1 MMKNIPNSNP
11 ADGGTESAAAAQVI
25 DSLLRDS
32 GQKKISAKQAYIILD
47 ALAAAEDPSLVARFP
62 AVLAI
67 CARNGIELNT
77 QDLFSR
83 YWDTTPERQNMEK
96 LLIISSWLFKRGKI
110 QGPKNLHKIAASFTD
125 KYTDLFSGEIC
136 QLSSGLRVSTRDMQ
150 AALKEY
156 TPGQIHSTPFPRPER
171 QPHSPE
177 LQTYLDRLFS
187 PKQKDLVF
195 KKLRREPF
203 TKTEREYYSRVVRKK
218 LLAIAHHE
226 IIEIATALTRK
237 KNASPNNPNISRQH
251 TILIDVES

>member
-1 MMKNIPNSNP
+1 MKDIPSSNT
-11 ADGGTESAAAAQVI
+11 ADGSTESTAAVQVI

-32 GQKKISAKQAYIILD
+32 GQIKISAKQAYIILD

-77 QDLFSR
+77 HDLFSR
-83 YWDTTPERQNMEK
+83 YWETSPERQNMEK
-96 LLIISSWLFKRGKI
+96 LLLISSWLFKRGKI
-110 QGPKNLHKIAASFTD
+110 QGPKNLHKITASFTD

-136 QLSSGLRVSTRDMQ
+136 QLSSGLRVSTRDMH
-150 AALKEY
+150 ATLKEY
-156 TPGQIHSTPFPRPER
+156 APGQFQSTPSARQES

-177 LQTYLDRLFS
+177 LQTHLDRLFS

-195 KKLRREPF
+195 KKLRRETF

-226 IIEIATALTRK
+226 IIKIATALTRK
-237 KNASPNNPNISRQH
+237 KNSPPNKPNF
-251 TILIDVES
+251 L